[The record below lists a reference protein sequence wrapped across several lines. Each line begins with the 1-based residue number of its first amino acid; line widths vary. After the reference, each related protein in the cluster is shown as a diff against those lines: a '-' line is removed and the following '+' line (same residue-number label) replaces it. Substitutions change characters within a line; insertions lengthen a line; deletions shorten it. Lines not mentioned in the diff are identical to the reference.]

1 MQCQNKSIQNHT
13 NVYVIDVFFPLWSH
27 DIDHGHGTTVWY
39 SIERLR
45 LHGEIT
51 YGHMAQATSDTLRT
65 HGFITFSTR
74 MSPFNVSNIKILC
87 IAYNST
93 TNKPPKLW
101 KKVEYCLI
109 SQYYTFISPVSF
121 VKHNTSTKTPPPPGH
136 GRSFFKGE
144 NLVNTWQI
152 HTAWLTPHASAE
164 KTPWGSKCANSTCEK
179 GVMWAWCFGTIEK
192 NHQLGISLLI

>member
-121 VKHNTSTKTPPPPGH
+121 VKHNTSTKTPPPRPWAILFQGWKLGEHLTNPH
-136 GRSFFKGE
+136 GLTNSARFGGE
-144 NLVNTWQI
+144 NSV
-152 HTAWLTPHASAE
+152 
-164 KTPWGSKCANSTCEK
+164 
-179 GVMWAWCFGTIEK
+179 
-192 NHQLGISLLI
+192 GIQVRK